1 MDIVICYHLVLS
13 MIIQTVDGERKVA
26 DDVKTDPGMF
36 LIIMII
42 MTIETNIMN
51 PSKKTEK

>member
-1 MDIVICYHLVLS
+1 

-36 LIIMII
+36 LIIMLI
-42 MTIETNIMN
+42 MTIETNIIKRRLKN
-51 PSKKTEK
+51 KTKERLTK